1 MRNYN
6 NYLNIE
12 EKDYDKPIYRVFKL
26 EHFLESMFTKT
37 LVLTLPK
44 LWDDPFENYVLNSP
58 IIEKNGGIS
67 FFGFRDDLYGQ
78 CWTLHKETDAMW
90 RIYSPNKNGVK
101 VKTTIKKLYN
111 SLYDS
116 QKENKQRDIS
126 CFIGKVIY
134 KPQRE
139 LLKILETKKLNG
151 FPIISA
157 SGENLVRTLLIKRNE
172 FTHEKEVRLIYD
184 SGNTKNKHDIFRF
197 KINPF
202 DLYDEIVFDPRM
214 EFFLYAVFLKFL
226 IGSGYKKRI
235 TKSKLYQ
242 LSNIPIKM

>member
-26 EHFLESMFTKT
+26 EHFLELMFTKT

-44 LWDDPFENYVLNSP
+44 LWDDPFENYILNSS
-58 IIEKNGGIS
+58 IMKKNGNIS
-67 FFGFRDDLYGQ
+67 FFAFRDDFYGQ
-78 CWTLHKETDAMW
+78 CWTLNKETDAMW

-134 KPQRE
+134 LSQKK
-139 LLKILETKKLNG
+139 LLKSLENKKLNC

-157 SGENLVRTLLIKRNE
+157 SCENLARTLLVKRNE
-172 FTHEKEVRLIYD
+172 FKHEKEVRLIYD
-184 SGNTKNKHDIFRF
+184 SGNTKNKQDLFRF
-197 KINPF
+197 KIKPF

-214 EFFLYAVFLKFL
+214 EFFLYTVFLKFL
-226 IGSGYKKRI
+226 IGIGYKKII

-242 LSNIPIKM
+242 LSNRPIKM